1 MDMYPIQTILQNL
14 ASKGRSLSRRFSVLL
29 DTERAK
35 ALYADVP
42 LKEAAM
48 RILGINE
55 YDLLKLEEE
64 KLDTREYIRKRIEKS
79 SPSFGKFMTQVFTYY
94 DRTKRQKGNKMRF
107 DESKV
112 PTVENL
118 KTLTEEEILST
129 VVQLYL
135 LSRERT
141 GKPHEVTKLSS

>member
-1 MDMYPIQTILQNL
+1 MQ
-14 ASKGRSLSRRFSVLL
+14 
-29 DTERAK
+29 
-35 ALYADVP
+35 
-42 LKEAAM
+42 
-48 RILGINE
+48 ILGINE

-79 SPSFGKFMTQVFTYY
+79 SPSFGKFMTQTFAYY
-94 DRTKRQKGNKMRF
+94 DKTKRQKGNRMRF
-107 DESKV
+107 DTSKV
-112 PTVENL
+112 PTIDDL

-141 GKPHEVTKLSS
+141 GKPHKVTKLSS